1 LNIDTQYMCVNII
14 IRSKRA

>member
-1 LNIDTQYMCVNII
+1 MCVNII